1 MDNIARFKQLPT
13 DTQRRILDEHRDW
26 NAHDNWYDDVYQ
38 NFSERMDGIGIY
50 VEEMRFTGFWSQG
63 DGACFEGKVCNWPK
77 FLESMG
83 CEDAVLIGH
92 AAAAWSFMC
101 RHTGHYCHENSVSFT
116 CDLPLPDP
124 EEYRD
129 TFAEFYCPYND
140 ELRTA
145 VWLTALDKYDENK
158 ISIEFED
165 KFKSHMRALYK
176 ELEAEYEHLTS
187 DEVVLESL
195 EANDRL
201 EEIINEELETQ

>member
-1 MDNIARFKQLPT
+1 
-13 DTQRRILDEHRDW
+13 
-26 NAHDNWYDDVYQ
+26 
-38 NFSERMDGIGIY
+38 
-50 VEEMRFTGFWSQG
+50 
-63 DGACFEGKVCNWPK
+63 
-77 FLESMG
+77 
-83 CEDAVLIGH
+83 
-92 AAAAWSFMC
+92 
-101 RHTGHYCHENSVSFT
+101 VSFT